1 MKFVDVL
8 VCGGR
13 DFNDEA
19 RVFAVLDG
27 IARQLGLTGALVRIV
42 TGDATGADALAAKW
56 AQARKLSCSIY
67 AAEWTKHGRKAGPL
81 RNQRMLDE
89 NAVAMVVAFP
99 GGAGTADMVRRADAA
114 RIEVRKVPPKPYP
127 GQGCYSRGLKFPGV

>member
-42 TGDATGADALAAKW
+42 TGDASGADALAVKW
-56 AQARKLSCSIY
+56 AQSRKRPVFVFV
-67 AAEWTKHGRKAGPL
+67 AEWAKHGRKAGPL

-89 NAVAMVVAFP
+89 HAVAMVVAFP
-99 GGAGTADMVRRADAA
+99 GGKGTADMVRRADAA
-114 RIEVRKVPPKPYP
+114 RIEVRKVPPKAFA
-127 GQGCYSRGLKFPGV
+127 GQGCYPNGLKKPGV